1 MSREERIE
9 SLERELDNAQ
19 YHLAE
24 AEMGYD
30 QTHDEDAADAIRFWF
45 GDVNRINDQ
54 LDALDEK
61 R

>member
-1 MSREERIE
+1 MSREALE
-9 SLERELDNAQ
+9 SELNNAE

-45 GDVNRINDQ
+45 GDVNKIKAR
-54 LDALDEK
+54 LEELDEAQS
-61 R
+61 

>member
-1 MSREERIE
+1 MIREALE
-9 SLERELDNAQ
+9 SELNNAE

-45 GDVNRINDQ
+45 GDVQRIKNQ
-54 LDALDEK
+54 LESLDE